1 MPPVHQEN
9 LICNIHGIR
18 RYKVSFQ
25 AGRII
30 HVVRERYFSSDISR
44 YIYHIVLSTLL
55 GIVAGL
61 SAILFNYLLE
71 ATRRFFAP
79 GSFTRFF
86 HADQALIFI
95 IPVAGAFI
103 IALISRLFRGLAR
116 DPGVTGVIKAVI
128 IKNGF
133 IPFRKTAFH
142 FLASIITI
150 GSGAPLGPEGP
161 AAKMGSGVGS
171 AMAQLLR
178 LGSRDMR
185 MYTAAGAGAAISA
198 IFNAPIAGVFFGIEV
213 ILLNDLKNQALS
225 ALIISSVVADIISRS
240 VVGTVHAITIP
251 HYNPG
256 SVADLPL
263 FFVMGILCGVASLLF
278 FGIKKGTK
286 TLMEEKLKIRNEFLK
301 LLPLALVFGVVITRY
316 YSLFGM
322 GYDTISDVV
331 AGSFDAPTLIILF
344 FLNVV
349 FVALYVNA
357 GAFGGTFAPSLSI
370 GVMLGYAFALLM
382 NSAFGLTLDPVT
394 FALIGMGG
402 ILAGINS
409 IPLTAIMLV
418 FETTGDY
425 KFILPLMLVS
435 IISYI
440 VTIYYNKGTVYAREL
455 LEAGIDVSK
464 RGEVDLLGRVKAGE
478 LMEKDF
484 QTVDYRTPFR
494 KLTGILLSS
503 TFGSVVVVDKK
514 KKLMGIITLNDIK
527 QALMS
532 EDLVDLL
539 IAADLYNEAGAVS
552 EDDKVSEVLRTIE
565 KQNLDMIP
573 VVKGGGSAK
582 ITGVLTHQRI
592 TQAYNTLLDEW
603 EMDQFILE
611 HDGKRREEDRD

>member
-1 MPPVHQEN
+1 VVVFK
-9 LICNIHGIR
+9 LDGAVRYIR
-18 RYKVSFQ
+18 
-25 AGRII
+25 A
-30 HVVRERYFSSDISR
+30 RYFQSDISR

-55 GIVAGL
+55 GTVAGL
-61 SAILFNYLLE
+61 GAILFNYLLE

-79 GSFTRFF
+79 GSFTSFF
-86 HADQALIFI
+86 HIDQAFVFI
-95 IPVAGAFI
+95 IPVAGALI

-128 IKNGF
+128 IKNGY
-133 IPFRKTAFH
+133 IPFLKTVFH

-178 LGSRDMR
+178 LGSKDMR

-240 VVGTVHAITIP
+240 VAVSVHVIAIP
-251 HYNPG
+251 GYNPG
-256 SVADLPL
+256 SVGDLPL
-263 FFVMGILCGVASLLF
+263 FFIMGILCGLASLLY
-278 FGIKKGTK
+278 FGIKKGAK
-286 TLMEEKLKIRNEFLK
+286 RLIEEKLAIKNEFLK
-301 LLPLALVFGVVITRY
+301 LLPLSIIFGLVITKY

-322 GYDTISDVV
+322 GYDTIGDVV
-331 AGSFDAPTLIILF
+331 AGRFDATTLIMLF
-344 FLNVV
+344 SLYTV
-349 FVALYVNA
+349 FFALYVSA
-357 GAFGGTFAPSLSI
+357 GAFGGTFAPSLVM
-370 GVMLGYAFALLM
+370 GVMLGYAFALIM
-382 NSAFGLTLDPVT
+382 NSTFGLALDPVT

-464 RGEVDLLGRVKAGE
+464 RGEVDLLGRVKAGD
-478 LMEKDF
+478 LMDRDF

-494 KLTGILLSS
+494 KLTEILLSS
-503 TFGSVVVVDKK
+503 NYGSVVVVDKK
-514 KKLMGIITLNDIK
+514 KKLLGIITLNDIK

-539 IAADLYNEAGAVS
+539 IAADLYNEAEAVI
-552 EDDKVSEVLRTIE
+552 EGDKVSEALRTIE
-565 KQNLDMIP
+565 RQNLDMIP
-573 VVKGGGSAK
+573 VVKGEGSAK

-611 HDGKRREEDRD
+611 HDGKRREGSGTS